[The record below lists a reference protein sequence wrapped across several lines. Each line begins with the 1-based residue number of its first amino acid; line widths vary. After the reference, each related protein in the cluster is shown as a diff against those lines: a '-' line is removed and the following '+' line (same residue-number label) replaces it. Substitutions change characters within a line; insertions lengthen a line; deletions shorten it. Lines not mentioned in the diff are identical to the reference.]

1 MSGVTRIRTAT
12 AMAFRDQWRR
22 PLLLVLLILIP
33 AYVIARSIA
42 ITEATPRQ
50 VGLPGGEVVLSTM
63 REIHGAVM
71 AGNVIA
77 FVCGLVGVFTMQSSL
92 LGDRRLVIAGYAP
105 AEAMTARLLVVIAA
119 TAVVVAVSAVVTALY
134 FEPEAWPVFLGGL
147 VLIGLTYAALGAIAG
162 SVLDKLAATYLMLF
176 LAMTD
181 LGIVQNPM
189 FGDGDAGGWAA
200 ALPGWGAG
208 QLMVEG
214 AFAGGFGASAE
225 LLAALAWLSALGV
238 LTFAVL
244 RRQLGPLA

>member
-1 MSGVTRIRTAT
+1 MSGATRIRTAT

-105 AEAMTARLLVVIAA
+105 AERPKIVVAACTEICCPRTAR
-119 TAVVVAVSAVVTALY
+119 SA
-134 FEPEAWPVFLGGL
+134 
-147 VLIGLTYAALGAIAG
+147 
-162 SVLDKLAATYLMLF
+162 S
-176 LAMTD
+176 
-181 LGIVQNPM
+181 
-189 FGDGDAGGWAA
+189 
-200 ALPGWGAG
+200 
-208 QLMVEG
+208 
-214 AFAGGFGASAE
+214 S
-225 LLAALAWLSALGV
+225 
-238 LTFAVL
+238 
-244 RRQLGPLA
+244 